1 MPSTYIWWSIFS
13 FFFWCAKIVLI
24 RVWKIGPVHPSIYPS
39 FWVFSWNW
47 IISIFLNSGMMLG
60 TYIKL
65 CVTKPGF
72 WNKGKMGTK
81 YSFLELLKNVVIN
94 FFWILFYNESLYYL
108 QYSCTN
114 PIFGKNQVPE
124 IFARMLSGFL
134 NQQYNQNKFMK

>member
-1 MPSTYIWWSIFS
+1 
-13 FFFWCAKIVLI
+13 
-24 RVWKIGPVHPSIYPS
+24 
-39 FWVFSWNW
+39 
-47 IISIFLNSGMMLG
+47 MLG

-72 WNKGKMGTK
+72 CNKGKMGTK
-81 YSFLELLKNVVIN
+81 YGFLELLKNVVIN